1 MRIVGLTGSIG
12 MGKSTA
18 AKMLRR
24 MRVPVHASDE
34 AVHKLLGKDGK
45 AVARVAKLYPPSHN
59 KRNNSID
66 RKVLGAAVFADK
78 QLLKK
83 LEAILHPLV
92 RAEERAF
99 LKWCK
104 QSRRQVVVLDIP
116 LLFETGAET
125 RVHEVMVVSAPKAIQ
140 KKRVL
145 SRKGMTAQRFQ
156 IILKHQMP
164 DAEKRKR
171 ADIVIPTGRGL
182 AVTRAHLKAFISRN

>member
-1 MRIVGLTGSIG
+1 MRILGLTGSIG

-18 AKMLRR
+18 ASMLRR
-24 MRVPVHASDE
+24 LRVPVHASDE
-34 AVHKLLGKDGK
+34 AVHKLLGKNGK
-45 AVARVAKLYPPSHN
+45 AVARIAKLYPPSHN
-59 KRNNSID
+59 KKNNSID

-78 QLLKK
+78 KMLKK

-99 LKWCK
+99 LKRCK
-104 QSRRQVVVLDIP
+104 KLGKKVVVLDIP
-116 LLFETGAET
+116 LLFETGAEN
-125 RVHEVMVVSAPKAIQ
+125 RVHEVMVVSAPKTVQ
-140 KKRVL
+140 TKRVM
-145 SRKGMTAQRFQ
+145 SRNGMTVQRFKA
-156 IILKHQMP
+156 ILSHQLP